1 MITREDLKAHRDA
14 VYGQSAQQAVEP
26 GPKPEITYA
35 PSVSTEASARRK
47 IDTNDNRFHAL
58 KFALGTHGLA
68 PHEVTRQAEAYLRFL
83 EGQPEPAEPPQDS
96 TFVPADPVNV
106 ELADLTQSYSEDE
119 PVIAVADSPQEETWE
134 LASAGPAVAEELFE
148 EYLATPAY
156 ANPHAEEL
164 LAEINAGPADEP
176 VTAEEMR
183 AFIDA
188 TNDSEALDAA
198 CSPRAEEPTFEHI
211 AAAVQEIASPPPPT
225 PDTTD
230 EPELTD
236 EQVERAEER
245 LATQDPI
252 TAAEADPDRELEPAG
267 YVNRIP
273 RSKWSWMP

>member
-1 MITREDLKAHRDA
+1 MTYDHEARAARRREIYEQLMTPKADNSIAQNSAVGLLGGIT
-14 VYGQSAQQAVEP
+14 P
-26 GPKPEITYA
+26 
-35 PSVSTEASARRK
+35 RK

-134 LASAGPAVAEELFE
+134 LASAGPAVAGELFE
-148 EYLATPAY
+148 EGGQVLEAADPSADREAFSAIAATSEESEVAALPMCEPA
-156 ANPHAEEL
+156 P
-164 LAEINAGPADEP
+164 
-176 VTAEEMR
+176 
-183 AFIDA
+183 
-188 TNDSEALDAA
+188 EA
-198 CSPRAEEPTFEHI
+198 EPTFEHI

-273 RSKWSWMP
+273 RNKWPWMP